1 MNDLRIYKF
10 RSFVIAIHDEY
21 GCLLLKSSKKG
32 KSGYFQLPGGR
43 LDERD
48 LLLSDFKVN
57 GVPGEDSFKVA
68 AARELYEET
77 GLDFRNKLQLLKPLN
92 FDLPEK
98 WRFFYL
104 NITYYDLEGG
114 DKQNTDDDDNSGF
127 SYFKP
132 IQLVFEYL
140 SSIFKDHSNGSNF
153 QLKLSS
159 EHEDFMFEK
168 DLVKASKLV
177 KYHSKGI
184 SSRALLLY
192 KQSYQRPT
200 SQV

>member
-1 MNDLRIYKF
+1 MSTIQIHKF

-32 KSGYFQLPGGR
+32 SIGVFQLPGGR

-48 LLLSDFKVN
+48 VALSELKVN
-57 GVPGEDSFKVA
+57 GVPGEESFKVA

-77 GLDFRNKLQLLKPLN
+77 GMDFRNQLQLLQPLN
-92 FDLPEK
+92 FDLPKK

-104 NITYYDLEGG
+104 NITHYYLTGG
-114 DKQNTDDDDNSGF
+114 DQLNADNDGV
-127 SYFKP
+127 SYLKP
-132 IQLVFEYL
+132 FQLVFEYFN
-140 SSIFKDHSNGSNF
+140 SMFKDHSNNTHF

-159 EHEDFMFEK
+159 EHEDFLFEK

-177 KYHSKGI
+177 KFHSKGM
-184 SSRALLLY
+184 SSKALLLY
-192 KQSYQRPT
+192 KQTYQRT
-200 SQV
+200 TN